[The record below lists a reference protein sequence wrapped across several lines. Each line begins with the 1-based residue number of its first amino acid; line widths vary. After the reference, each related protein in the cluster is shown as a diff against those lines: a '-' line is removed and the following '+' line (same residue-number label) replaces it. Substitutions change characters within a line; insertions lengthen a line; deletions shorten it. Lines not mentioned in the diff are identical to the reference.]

1 MDSSVIDAM
10 AGCHGNGG
18 STEGSY
24 STQAINMNFVATGT
38 CACCLWQIRQRYKV
52 LL

>member
-24 STQAINMNFVATGT
+24 STLYTGYKYEL
-38 CACCLWQIRQRYKV
+38 CGQWRVCLLPLADKTKI
-52 LL
+52 